1 MTAVFF
7 TESSRNMGGQEFQL
21 LDQAQGLKSLGY
33 SPFVLC
39 RQGSRVGEEAL
50 KRGLSVEWVPFRNAA
65 HPPSLW
71 RVSRLL
77 RKHQPVAVV
86 CHSGH
91 DSNVSALA
99 VHALAGLSCLRYKP
113 KLIRMRTYQPG
124 PAKALTYNRLFDVT
138 FTPSEA
144 LRDQLLTNPAIDPS
158 RIAVMYPGIDFD
170 QLDRQSAPMPTGQ
183 LAEWLSDSS
192 RRPLIVHAA
201 MFRLEKGHSF
211 MLDVIERLIADYPGL
226 TYLAAGEGELLE
238 SVRAEVQRRGLAKH
252 VLLPGTIK
260 PVAPLLARAD
270 VVVMPSSYE
279 PLGMSQIEALGLET
293 PVVVSKVGGL
303 PETVVDGQTGFVCPP
318 PFEKGAVER
327 WADALSLIFS
337 KPQDAKRMAKSGALA
352 VRHQFGREANLA
364 RLVEQF
370 SLPRLQTGG
379 YS

>member
-7 TESSRNMGGQEFQL
+7 TESSRNMGGQEYQL
-21 LDQAQGLKSLGY
+21 LDQAQGLKSHGY
-33 SPFVLC
+33 TPYILC

-50 KRGLSVEWVPFRNAA
+50 KRGLLVEWVPFRNAA

-99 VHALAGLSCLRYKP
+99 VHALAGLSCLPYRP
-113 KLIRMRTYQPG
+113 RLIRMRTYQAG
-124 PAKALTYNRLFDVT
+124 PAKAYTYNQLFDVT

-144 LRDQLLTNPAIDPS
+144 LRDQLLTNRAIDPA
-158 RIAVMYPGIDFD
+158 RVAVMYPGVDFD
-170 QLDRQSAPMPTGQ
+170 QITEQASPMPDDS
-183 LAEWLSDSS
+183 LSRVLSD
-192 RRPLIVHAA
+192 RNKRPLIVHAA

-211 MLDVIERLIADYPGL
+211 MLDVIELLRAEFPGL

-238 SVRAEVQRRGLAKH
+238 SFRDEVKRRGLIDH
-252 VLLPGTIK
+252 VVMPGTVK
-260 PVAPLLARAD
+260 PIAPLLARAD
-270 VVVMPSSYE
+270 VVVMPSTYE

-303 PETVVDGQTGFVCPP
+303 PETVTDGHTGTVCPP
-318 PFEKGAVER
+318 PFEKGAAEQ
-327 WADALSLIFS
+327 WANALRQVFLA
-337 KPQDAKRMAKSGALA
+337 PLEAKRMAMAGSVA
-352 VRHQFGREANLA
+352 VRAQFGRQSNLT

-370 SLPRLQTGG
+370 KVPRLQAD
-379 YS
+379 